1 MNRPQH
7 HQDIADI
14 EILRLEN
21 GMIDYAAYDLR
32 ARKERAKAFHAVAS
46 SLVQFVRSG
55 LTGISGVVVG
65 LKKAVSKGARKY
77 DPAGLQIGRKF
88 PKPLGS

>member
-7 HQDIADI
+7 HQDTAGI

-32 ARKERAKAFHAVAS
+32 ARKERSKVFHAAAG
-46 SLVQFVRSG
+46 SLVQFVRTG
-55 LTGISGVVVG
+55 LTGVSGALVG
-65 LKKAVSKGARKY
+65 LKKAVQKGARHC
-77 DPAGLQIGRKF
+77 DPAGLQMDRKC
-88 PKPLGS
+88 PKPLGF

>member
-7 HQDIADI
+7 HQDIAGI

-21 GMIDYAAYDLR
+21 GTIDYAVYDLR
-32 ARKERAKAFHAVAS
+32 ARKERAKVFHAAAG
-46 SLVQFVRSG
+46 SLVQFLRTG
-55 LTGISGVVVG
+55 LTGISGALVG
-65 LKKAVSKGARKY
+65 LKKAALTGARNC
-77 DPAGLQIGRKF
+77 DPGALQMNRQC